1 MSEIPGPLQED
12 FPALYKVLGQPK
24 MPDMHFDQLE
34 PLLTMAVLI
43 QENHGALKE
52 YGRTE
57 LDAEKLYEIARELLD
72 VRARVTAT
80 LAFFE
85 DVIEDAISKIP
96 FFEDAISKIP
106 LRAGPKF
113 PGVDFHANELLMKA
127 ARADSRKAQEALAH
141 AAQIIDAGE
150 HLPLPISNWISDA
163 FVAASKSDNGP
174 AAARALAKKLNLVGK
189 KNQTHRADPVMV
201 AGAIMEL
208 HKDGKGL
215 KLKDAFSQV
224 SETFS
229 ISRNLAEDYYTK
241 KNKDL
246 YLEALEASRET

>member
-1 MSEIPGPLQED
+1 MSENPVPLQED

-85 DVIEDAISKIP
+85 DVIEDAISKISLP
-96 FFEDAISKIP
+96 
-106 LRAGPKF
+106 AGPKF
-113 PGVDFHANELLMKA
+113 PGVDFHAYELLMKA
-127 ARADSRKAQEALAH
+127 ARADSRKAKEALAH
-141 AAQIIDAGE
+141 AAHIIDAGE
-150 HLPLPISNWISDA
+150 PVPLPISQWVYEA
-163 FVAASKSDNGP
+163 FVAASKSNDGP
-174 AAARALAKKLNLVGK
+174 SAADVLGKMLNLVGK
-189 KNQTHRADPVMV
+189 KNQTHLIGP
-201 AGAIMEL
+201 
-208 HKDGKGL
+208 H
-215 KLKDAFSQV
+215 
-224 SETFS
+224 
-229 ISRNLAEDYYTK
+229 
-241 KNKDL
+241 
-246 YLEALEASRET
+246 

>member
-1 MSEIPGPLQED
+1 MSENPVPLQED

-96 FFEDAISKIP
+96 FFEDAISKISLP
-106 LRAGPKF
+106 AGPKF
-113 PGVDFHANELLMKA
+113 PGVDFHAYELLMKA
-127 ARADSRKAQEALAH
+127 ARADSRKAKEALAH
-141 AAQIIDAGE
+141 AAHIIDAGE
-150 HLPLPISNWISDA
+150 PVPLLISQWVYEA
-163 FVAASKSDNGP
+163 FVAASKSNDGP
-174 AAARALAKKLNLVGK
+174 SAADVLGKMLNLVGK
-189 KNQTHRADPVMV
+189 KNQTHRA
-201 AGAIMEL
+201 
-208 HKDGKGL
+208 
-215 KLKDAFSQV
+215 
-224 SETFS
+224 
-229 ISRNLAEDYYTK
+229 
-241 KNKDL
+241 
-246 YLEALEASRET
+246 